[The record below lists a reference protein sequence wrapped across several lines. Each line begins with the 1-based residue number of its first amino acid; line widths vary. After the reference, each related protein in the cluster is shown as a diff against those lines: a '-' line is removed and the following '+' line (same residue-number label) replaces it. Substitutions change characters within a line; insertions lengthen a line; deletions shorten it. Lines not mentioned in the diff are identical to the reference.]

1 MAPLVKSALGATP
14 TFHHG
19 LLGDTVANMARGLLV
34 GVIATLIAVPAA
46 AQQAAGGNALPPDR
60 RTMTAVRLAANEQI
74 ALDGVLDEAAW
85 QRAVPASDFTQQD
98 PVLGGTPTERT
109 EVRILFDGERLYMGV
124 TCFDSEPDLLLGNTM
139 KRDAFLS
146 ADDRFMWTLDTF
158 LDQQTG
164 YYFEMNPSGLMAD
177 SLMGTG
183 SNDRAWDGIWNA
195 RVRKGDIGWTIEIEI
210 PFRTLN
216 FDPDAPA
223 WGINFQRTVRRK
235 NEENLWTGHERNQGV
250 RRMANAGLLM
260 GIVDATQGHGLDIKP
275 YVASTTFDAPGA
287 NPATALDTNADVG
300 LDLVYN
306 LTPDLRAN
314 LTLNTDF
321 AQTEVDQRLVNLTR
335 FPLFFPEKRDFFL
348 DGSTFFRP
356 EQLAGEVQP
365 FFSRRIGLDENG
377 APQKIDL
384 GVKLTG
390 RVGGQDVGVL
400 QVRTAGALD
409 IVGEDFTVL
418 RVKRRISTQSYVG
431 TFFSRR
437 HARGPL
443 AADDRHT
450 AGVDAHYET
459 SSFRGSQ
466 NLEVSGYLLWATNP
480 LDTGDN
486 LAYGALVNYPNDRWR
501 ARAWFTEVQ
510 ANHRPAVGFVRR
522 RGFRDYNSEILF
534 GPRPADH
541 PWIRQLRFGFRSLVK
556 TDMDNRQLTQTLDI
570 TAFRAELHS
579 QEVFE
584 VHVLPSYERL
594 ERDFEISDGIVL
606 PFGGEH
612 TFTRYRFQA
621 STAARRILATQ
632 SRVEFGNF
640 FSGDRREVV
649 VNLSVRPRPGVLV
662 NLQSEWNR
670 VDLPEGGFDTRVY
683 RVIADTQF
691 SPWTYLV
698 NNVQFDSVSG
708 NIGWQSRLRWIL
720 TPGNDLYLVY
730 TQNWH
735 DDAVLDRFV
744 TLERRGAAKFVYTYR
759 Y

>member
-1 MAPLVKSALGATP
+1 MTSERLRV
-14 TFHHG
+14 
-19 LLGDTVANMARGLLV
+19 ARGGVRTRAALFV
-34 GVIATLIAVPAA
+34 GLAVTLTAGSAS
-46 AQQAAGGNALPPDR
+46 AQQAGGPQGGNGLPPDR
-60 RTMTAVRLAANEQI
+60 RVLTAVRLAASESI

-85 QRAVPASDFTQQD
+85 QRAVPAADFIQQD
-98 PVLGGTPTERT
+98 PLLGGTPTERT

-124 TCFDSEPDLLLGNTM
+124 SCFDSEPDRLLGNTM

-146 ADDRFMWTLDTF
+146 ADDRFMWTMDTF

-164 YYFEMNPSGLMAD
+164 YFFEMNPSGLMAD
-177 SLMGTG
+177 SLMGAG
-183 SNDRAWDGIWNA
+183 GNDRAWDGIWDA
-195 RVRKGDIGWTIEIEI
+195 QVRVTEAGWTIELEI

-235 NEENLWTGHERNQGV
+235 NEENLWTGHERNQGL
-250 RRMANAGLLM
+250 RRMANAGLLV
-260 GIVDATQGHGLDIKP
+260 GIADVTQGHGLDIKP
-275 YVASTTFDAPGA
+275 YVASTTFDAPGTD
-287 NPATALDTNADVG
+287 PSSALDTSADVG
-300 LDLVYN
+300 LDLAYN

-314 LTLNTDF
+314 LTVNTDF

-356 EQLAGEVQP
+356 EQMSGLVQP

-390 RVGGQDVGVL
+390 QIGGQDVGLL
-400 QVRTAGALD
+400 QVRTAEEHDVL
-409 IVGEDFTVL
+409 GEDFTVL
-418 RVKRRISTQSYVG
+418 RLKRRVAAQSYVG
-431 TFFSRR
+431 TFVSRR
-437 HARGPL
+437 HTRGPL
-443 AADDRHT
+443 APDDRHT
-450 AGVDAHYET
+450 AGFDVHLET
-459 SSFRGSQ
+459 STFRGSD
-466 NLEVSGYLLWATNP
+466 NLEASGYFLWATNP

-486 LAYGALVNYPNDRWR
+486 LAYGAQIAYPNDRWNGR
-501 ARAWFTEVQ
+501 LTFTEVQ

-522 RGFRDYNSEILF
+522 RGFRDYDSSLFF
-534 GPRPADH
+534 GPRPAGH
-541 PWIRQLRFGFRSLVK
+541 PWIRQLRFGVRSIIK
-556 TDMDNRQLTQTLDI
+556 TDMQNRQLTREVDV

-579 QEVFE
+579 QETFE
-584 VHVLPSYERL
+584 VHVIPSYERL
-594 ERDFEISDGIVL
+594 ERNFEISDGIVL
-606 PFGGEH
+606 PIGGEH

-621 STAARRILATQ
+621 STAARRILATR
-632 SRVEFGNF
+632 SSVELGSF

-662 NLQSEWNR
+662 TLENEWNR
-670 VDLPEGGFDTRVY
+670 VSLPEGGFDTRVY

-691 SPWTYLV
+691 SPWIYLV
-698 NNVQFDSVSG
+698 NNVQFDSVSA
-708 NIGWQSRLRWIL
+708 NLGWQSRLRWIL
-720 TPGNDLYLVY
+720 QPGNDLYLVY

-759 Y
+759 F

>member
-1 MAPLVKSALGATP
+1 MPFALQRLLCSGVVGGGVAVLLLSLGVTLTAVLTAAPAL
-14 TFHHG
+14 
-19 LLGDTVANMARGLLV
+19 
-34 GVIATLIAVPAA
+34 
-46 AQQAAGGNALPPDR
+46 AQQSGTPGGNGLPPDR
-60 RTMTAVRLAANEQI
+60 RTMTALRLDAGEQI

-85 QRAVPASDFTQQD
+85 QRAVPATDFVQQD
-98 PVLGGTPTERT
+98 PTLGGTPTERT

-124 TCFDSEPDLLLGNTM
+124 NNFDSEPDLLLGNTM

-164 YYFEMNPSGLMAD
+164 YFFEMNPSGLMAD
-177 SLMGTG
+177 SLMGAG
-183 SNDRAWDGIWNA
+183 SNDRAWDGIWNS
-195 RVRKGDIGWTIEIEI
+195 RVRRSDVGWTIEIEI

-223 WGINFQRTVRRK
+223 WGINFQRTIRRK
-235 NEENLWTGHERNQGV
+235 NEENLWTGHERNQGL
-250 RRMANAGLLM
+250 RRMANAGLLV
-260 GIVDATQGHGLDIKP
+260 GITDVTQGHGLDIKP
-275 YVASTTFDAPGA
+275 YVASTALDAPGA
-287 NPATALDTNADVG
+287 DPASGFDTTADVG

-356 EQLAGEVQP
+356 EQMSGLVQP
-365 FFSRRIGLDENG
+365 FFSRRIGLGADG

-390 RVGGQDVGVL
+390 RVGAQDVGLL
-400 QVRTAGALD
+400 QVRTAGDNDLL
-409 IVGEDFTVL
+409 GEDFTVF
-418 RVKRRISTQSYVG
+418 RVKRQVSTQSYVG

-443 AADDRHT
+443 ASEDLHT
-450 AGVDAHYET
+450 AGFDVHLET
-459 SSFRGSQ
+459 STFRGSD
-466 NLEVSGYLLWATNP
+466 NLEASGYFLWATNP

-486 LAYGALVNYPNDRWR
+486 LAYGAQISYPNDLWNGRMT
-501 ARAWFTEVQ
+501 FTEVQ
-510 ANHRPAVGFVRR
+510 ANHRPALGFVRR
-522 RGFRDYNSEILF
+522 RGFRDYDSSLLF
-534 GPRPADH
+534 GPRPTDH
-541 PWIRQLRFGFRSLVK
+541 PWIRQLRFGFRSIIK
-556 TDMDNRQLTQTLDI
+556 TDMDNRQLTRAVDI
-570 TAFRAELHS
+570 TALRVELQS
-579 QEVFE
+579 QDSVEA
-584 VHVLPSYERL
+584 HVLPTYERL
-594 ERDFEISDGIVL
+594 ERRFEISDGIVL
-606 PFGGEH
+606 PIGGQH

-621 STAARRILATQ
+621 STAARRILSTQ
-632 SRVEFGNF
+632 SSVEFGNF
-640 FSGDRREVV
+640 FSGDRLETS
-649 VNLSVRPRPGVLV
+649 VNLSIRPRPGVLV
-662 NLQSEWNR
+662 TLEGEWNR
-670 VDLPEGGFDTRVY
+670 VHLREGDFDTRVY
-683 RVIADTQF
+683 RVLADTQF

-708 NIGWQSRLRWIL
+708 NVGWQSRLRWTL

>member
-1 MAPLVKSALGATP
+1 MSRDHVRPLGSRLSGARLAALAV
-14 TFHHG
+14 G
-19 LLGDTVANMARGLLV
+19 LTVLTVAP
-34 GVIATLIAVPAA
+34 AV
-46 AQQAAGGNALPPDR
+46 AQQTAQGGNGLPPDR
-60 RTMTAVRLAANEQI
+60 RTMTALRLDADEQI

-85 QRAVPASDFTQQD
+85 QRAVPATDFVQQD
-98 PVLGGTPTERT
+98 PALGGTPTERT

-124 TCFDSEPDLLLGNTM
+124 TNFDSESDLLLGNTM

-158 LDQQTG
+158 LDQQSG
-164 YYFEMNPSGLMAD
+164 YFFEMNPSGLMAD
-177 SLMGTG
+177 SLMGAG
-183 SNDRAWDGIWNA
+183 STDRAWDGIWNA
-195 RVRKGDIGWTIEIEI
+195 RVRKSDIGWTIEIEI

-216 FDPDAPA
+216 FDPNAPA
-223 WGINFQRTVRRK
+223 WGINFQRTIRRK
-235 NEENLWTGHERNQGV
+235 NEENLWTGHERNQGL
-250 RRMANAGLLM
+250 RRMANAGLLV
-260 GIVDATQGHGLDIKP
+260 GISDVTQGHGLDIKP
-275 YVASTTFDAPGA
+275 YVASTTFDTPGA
-287 NPATALDTNADVG
+287 NPAVALETSADAG
-300 LDLVYN
+300 LDLAYN

-314 LTLNTDF
+314 LTVNTDF

-356 EQLAGEVQP
+356 EQMSGLVQP
-365 FFSRRIGLDENG
+365 FFSRRIGLDDNG

-384 GVKLTG
+384 GAKLTG
-390 RVGGQDVGVL
+390 RMGAQDIGL
-400 QVRTAGALD
+400 MQVRTAGEHDAP
-409 IVGEDFTVL
+409 GEDFTVFRL
-418 RVKRRISTQSYVG
+418 KRRVLTQSYFG

-437 HARGPL
+437 HTRGPL
-443 AADDRHT
+443 APDDLHT
-450 AGVDAHYET
+450 AGFDVHLET
-459 SSFRGSQ
+459 STFRGSD
-466 NLEVSGYLLWATNP
+466 NLEVSGFFLWATNP

-486 LAYGALVNYPNDRWR
+486 LSYGAQVAYPNDRWNGR
-501 ARAWFTEVQ
+501 LWFTEVQ
-510 ANHRPAVGFVRR
+510 ANHRPALGFVRR
-522 RGFRDYNSEILF
+522 RGFREHGQMLLF
-534 GPRPADH
+534 GPRPAAH
-541 PWIRQLRFGFRSLVK
+541 PVIRQLRFGVDSRIK
-556 TDMDNRQLTQTLDI
+556 TDMSNRQLTREINI
-570 TAFRAELHS
+570 TALRVELQS
-579 QEVFE
+579 QDAVEI
-584 VHVLPSYERL
+584 HVLPSYERL

-606 PFGGEH
+606 PIGGEH

-621 STAARRILATQ
+621 NTADRRILATQ
-632 SRVEFGNF
+632 SRVEFGDF

-662 NLQSEWNR
+662 TLQSEWNT
-670 VDLPEGGFDTRVY
+670 VHLPEGTFDTRVY

-698 NNVQFDSVSG
+698 NNIQFDSVSA

-720 TPGNDLYLVY
+720 KPGNDLYLVY